1 MNYDTIPS
9 LPRLFFD
16 QAQKLANKSFLW
28 RKEEGAF
35 RPIRW
40 ARATARTSASSPATA
55 WR

>member
-16 QAQKLANKSFLW
+16 QAQKLGQKSFLW
-28 RKEEGAF
+28 RKDDSPF

-40 ARATARTSASSPATA
+40 NRVVMAGG
-55 WR
+55 